1 MFKIYSTYFK
11 SCNKG
16 SVMTAISEHV
26 LGNLVSN
33 IFILSNEQLDAKS
46 VTAYI
51 STIRSISITFRRLDS
66 VLKV

>member
-1 MFKIYSTYFK
+1 MFKTYSTYL
-11 SCNKG
+11 SCNID
-16 SVMTAISEHV
+16 SAMTAISEHV

-51 STIRSISITFRRLDS
+51 STIRSISITFRRLES